1 MSDTMKEI
9 MEFPTIFTFKAMGE
23 NTEIFRND
31 IKNIFVRH
39 ESALITEKA
48 STKGTYTSISIT
60 VEVESF
66 DELQNIYTK
75 IKETNGLK
83 FHL

>member
-1 MSDTMKEI
+1 MSDSMKEM

-23 NTEIFRND
+23 NTEFFRND
-31 IKNIFVRH
+31 IKNIFVRY
-39 ESALITEKA
+39 ESALVSEKTSA
-48 STKGTYTSISIT
+48 KGTYTSISIT
-60 VEVESF
+60 VEVENF

>member
-1 MSDTMKEI
+1 MSDTMKEMI
-9 MEFPTIFTFKAMGE
+9 EFPTIFTFKAMGE
-23 NTEIFRND
+23 NSEDFKKDIKEIF
-31 IKNIFVRH
+31 IRH
-39 ESALITEKA
+39 ETAMITENI

-60 VEVESF
+60 VEVEDF

-75 IKETNGLK
+75 IKETKGLK